1 MIIMIII
8 TLIVLAPILGTLI
21 AFFICFKFIKHTCR
35 EIAFLRA
42 EVRLLRTKLLE
53 VRRVLVFQRPDEI
66 HVSKTRLV

>member
-35 EIAFLRA
+35 EMAFLRA

-53 VRRVLVFQRPDEI
+53 VRRVLVFQRPD
-66 HVSKTRLV
+66 